1 MPLPNGSIANL
12 LVARK
17 TSSDPTSGI
26 PLLFLPPHWEDR
38 IWGRG
43 RKNKKPA
50 LKKGAGSGSLGFF
63 SPRSRREDRSM
74 TYFCRFV

>member
-17 TSSDPTSGI
+17 TSSNPTSGI

-50 LKKGAGSGSLGFF
+50 LKNGRRLGLIGIFLAAL
-63 SPRSRREDRSM
+63 RGERIAR
-74 TYFCRFV
+74 